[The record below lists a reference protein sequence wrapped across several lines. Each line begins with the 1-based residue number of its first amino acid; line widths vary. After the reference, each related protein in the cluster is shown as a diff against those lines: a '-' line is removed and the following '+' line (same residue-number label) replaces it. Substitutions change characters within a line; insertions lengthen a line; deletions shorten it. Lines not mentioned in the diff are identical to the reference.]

1 MLTNFGHFVRK
12 RGCMK
17 KKNYLEHSF
26 RLKSAWLF
34 RYKVDIQQRHFPGCS
49 PAGTG
54 WRLLEKI
61 ADSA

>member
-1 MLTNFGHFVRK
+1 MYE
-12 RGCMK
+12 